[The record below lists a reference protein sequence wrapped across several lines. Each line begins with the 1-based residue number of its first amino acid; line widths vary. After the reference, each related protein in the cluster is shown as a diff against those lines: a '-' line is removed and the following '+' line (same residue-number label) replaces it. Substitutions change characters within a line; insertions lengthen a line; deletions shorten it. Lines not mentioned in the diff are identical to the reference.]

1 MSEQFLTACQHMLGD
16 LVPYHRLVD
25 LHKKVRIFSYL
36 ATIKMNKYI
45 AESKRE
51 GNDNKSM
58 STEDKSVRL

>member
-1 MSEQFLTACQHMLGD
+1 MLGD